1 MKNLKNLLLAGA
13 VVAAAT
19 TFVNCT
25 GAQPQPVAE
34 CVVQGAQGIKIAFV
48 DIDSLLTNYELSKN
62 INKEMLRKEE
72 NMRMTLSEKAR
83 DIQADIDDFQRKIQN
98 NVYATQ
104 KRAEDEQNRILKRR
118 EDYDR
123 LSERLAGELATESQK
138 NNVILHDSINAF
150 LKDYN
155 SKKGYDLIISRVGDN
170 LLYANSALDITEA
183 VIKGLNERY
192 KGEEN

>member
-138 NNVILHDSINAF
+138 NKVILHDSINAF

-170 LLYANSALDITEA
+170 LLYANSALDITSE

-192 KGEEN
+192 QASK

>member
-170 LLYANSALDITEA
+170 LLYANSALDITSE

-192 KGEEN
+192 QASK

>member
-1 MKNLKNLLLAGA
+1 MKNFKNLLLVSAA
-13 VVAAAT
+13 FVAIA
-19 TFVNCT
+19 TFVNCI
-25 GAQPQPVAE
+25 GKESQPVAE
-34 CVVQGAQGIKIAFV
+34 CVTQGAQGIKIAFV

-123 LSERLAGELATESQK
+123 LSERLASELATETQK

-170 LLYANSALDITEA
+170 LLYANSALDITNE

-192 KGEEN
+192 QASK

>member
-25 GAQPQPVAE
+25 GAQQPQPVAE

-170 LLYANSALDITEA
+170 LLYANSALDITSE

-192 KGEEN
+192 QAGK